1 MRPGEPA
8 NGKARFRLAFAIY
21 RAGTVENQTKVSD
34 AIKHVCIAAA
44 LSKVH
49 ADQSITDLLGE
60 IARLSEKPVPPPGG
74 VMAVRSSQQLAQALG
89 SAATKFI
96 CLTPGDYACLP
107 WPPEFR
113 VEHDVTMVGLGN
125 VTCLKS
131 ASHVFDIRARLHMS
145 NIRLTDGQTNAQGQG
160 FAACVVSGTA
170 SWLTL
175 VNCTVE
181 NSCAGGV
188 LVCQSGRCTVES
200 CQFRNLSRQAI
211 EVRELGQLE
220 ARHTQF
226 QRVRQG
232 VSAYAGARSVR
243 LEHVLIDRTQNEGV
257 LASGDLKTPET
268 KILEQNLDVTHL
280 QQTSNPRGTPGWK
293 QRTEAHRAGRWISMM
308 SAEMAEELDWNGR
321 LVFLMSDST
330 IRNAGGLAC
339 SFDEGCAAQV
349 IRCSVEKT
357 SS

>member
-1 MRPGEPA
+1 M
-8 NGKARFRLAFAIY
+8 
-21 RAGTVENQTKVSD
+21 
-34 AIKHVCIAAA
+34 
-44 LSKVH
+44 
-49 ADQSITDLLGE
+49 
-60 IARLSEKPVPPPGG
+60 
-74 VMAVRSSQQLAQALG
+74 
-89 SAATKFI
+89 
-96 CLTPGDYACLP
+96 
-107 WPPEFR
+107 
-113 VEHDVTMVGLGN
+113 
-125 VTCLKS
+125 
-131 ASHVFDIRARLHMS
+131 
-145 NIRLTDGQTNAQGQG
+145 
-160 FAACVVSGTA
+160 
-170 SWLTL
+170 
-175 VNCTVE
+175 
-181 NSCAGGV
+181 
-188 LVCQSGRCTVES
+188 ES